1 MSDSPVR
8 RLYWSVVDALG
19 YLVTLAWLHIL
30 DAVASSEP
38 ETPADAPLKL
48 RQTQTTNRSNALKR
62 SHDHCLHRTYTLL
75 ELNFTS
81 GKVTSPS
88 VNMLASCSIFAP
100 SIKPA
105 VKRSLS
111 ISRL

>member
-38 ETPADAPLKL
+38 ETPADAQ
-48 RQTQTTNRSNALKR
+48 RKR
-62 SHDHCLHRTYTLL
+62 DRERT
-75 ELNFTS
+75 ER
-81 GKVTSPS
+81 
-88 VNMLASCSIFAP
+88 
-100 SIKPA
+100 A
-105 VKRSLS
+105 VPE
-111 ISRL
+111 IEP